1 MNQILIT
8 GYEEEKKSPNKKQKP
23 VKMKKVASINTIV
36 TIFAICIII
45 LGICMA
51 TGSTYAREKINETV
65 EANAKPTVEM
75 NRNDDTNTIDI
86 EVSHIRGIKEI
97 KYKWNNGKEEIIQ
110 GNNQTKIQKSIP
122 LIGGQNTLTVSVT
135 EENGQTV
142 SYSNIYKVANL
153 PQIELSSVSN
163 GVKVKA
169 TSKEKLASITYKW
182 DDGAVEKI
190 DVSEETYEGIINAPG
205 GKHTLEITATDINGN
220 IGTKTQV
227 VVGDTAPTVT
237 IKASIIDG
245 KKMFV
250 IDAEDDTGL
259 ANVEIILNDN
269 TVDKTEVSGK
279 TYHKEIEIL
288 QGENKIIVK
297 AYNINE
303 LEALKGARYNN

>member
-1 MNQILIT
+1 MNQILVT
-8 GYEEEKKSPNKKQKP
+8 GYEEERKSQIKKERP
-23 VKMKKVASINTIV
+23 VKTKKVASINTIV
-36 TIFAICIII
+36 VIFAICIII

-51 TGSTYAREKINETV
+51 TGSAYARERINETV
-65 EANAKPTVEM
+65 EAKAKPTVEI

-97 KYKWNNGKEEIIQ
+97 RYKWNNGEEEIIQ
-110 GNNQTKIQKSIP
+110 GNNQKRIQKNIP
-122 LIGGQNTLTVSVT
+122 LIGGQNKLTVSVT

-142 SYSNIYKVANL
+142 SYENTYTVANL

-163 GVKVKA
+163 GIKVNA
-169 TSKEKLASITYKW
+169 TSKEKLTSITYKW
-182 DDGAVEKI
+182 DDGTEEKI
-190 DVSEETYEGIINAPG
+190 DVSDETYEGIINAPG

-220 IGTKTQV
+220 VGTKTQV

-250 IDAEDDTGL
+250 IDAEDDTAL
-259 ANVEIILNDN
+259 SSVEIVLNDN

-288 QGENKIIVK
+288 QGENKILVK

>member
-97 KYKWNNGKEEIIQ
+97 KYKWNNGNEEIIQ

-135 EENGQTV
+135 EENGQT
-142 SYSNIYKVANL
+142 
-153 PQIELSSVSN
+153 ELSSVSN

-205 GKHTLEITATDINGN
+205 GKHTLDITATDINGN

-303 LEALKGARYNN
+303 LETLKGARYNN